1 MGLDMCRGWGD
12 ILGVR
17 SSSGKE
23 PEVEMYDMGLG
34 EQGAGV
40 QHAWREMRQGWRQR
54 IRPRSG
60 GQGCQ
65 AQEL

>member
-1 MGLDMCRGWGD
+1 MCRGGGD

-40 QHAWREMRQGWRQR
+40 QHA
-54 IRPRSG
+54 
-60 GQGCQ
+60 
-65 AQEL
+65 

>member
-23 PEVEMYDMGLG
+23 PEVEMYDMGW
-34 EQGAGV
+34 EN
-40 QHAWREMRQGWRQR
+40 REPESNMHEGK
-54 IRPRSG
+54 
-60 GQGCQ
+60 
-65 AQEL
+65 